1 MNAFTKL
8 GPKGRV
14 EAFSDGVFAIA
25 ITLLVL
31 EIAVPTVN
39 GHELLRELWGE
50 RQIFLTYFVAFMAI
64 GVVWMEHSVLVDSLH
79 HVDAVFMRLNLLL
92 LLLVAF
98 LPYPARLM
106 SDYFHAHDLSGER
119 VGVVYFGLV
128 LFLQSVMLLVLARYA
143 EREELLGQDT
153 REERAEAGRVKYQV
167 TPSLIL
173 YAVAAGLGLLL
184 PYVGIALYLLI
195 ALYLAI
201 PIQTVRRMLGR
212 GSARPSDKEAS

>member
-1 MNAFTKL
+1 MTQAAARS
-8 GPKGRV
+8 GAKGRL

-31 EIAVPTVN
+31 EIAVPHVS
-39 GHELLRELWGE
+39 GHEVLRELWSE

-64 GVVWMEHSVLVDSLH
+64 GVVWMEHSVLVDSLQR
-79 HVDAVFMRLNLLL
+79 VDAIFMRLNLLL

-106 SDYFHAHDLSGER
+106 SDYFHAHDLTGER

-128 LFLQSVMLLVLARYA
+128 LFLQSVMLLVLARHA
-143 EREELLGQDT
+143 EREGLLGDGT
-153 REERAEAGRVKYQV
+153 KEERAEEGRVKYQV

-173 YAVAAGLGLLL
+173 YGVAAGLGLLT
-184 PYVGIALYLLI
+184 PYVGVALYFLI

-201 PIQTVRRMLGR
+201 PVQTVRRMLGR
-212 GSARPSDKEAS
+212 RSAAMPDDE